1 MNIKNGEI
9 GSHLAGSILKN
20 SEENENVLDQESK
33 SLRLQQQ
40 NERSETENH
49 EQSIN
54 QIVSNL
60 VSITVTPRKNLEMN
74 QNNSDFKNV
83 LEQVKQVENNR
94 NGGLTLEQ

>member
-33 SLRLQQQ
+33 SLRLKQQ

-60 VSITVTPRKNLEMN
+60 VSITVTPRKNLELN